1 MADFVCK
8 CGAYI
13 RAFVAPGSSVK
24 CTQCGELLSNGRTA
38 DSSPDGGSAETKRS
52 KVSLVRKA
60 ILPALATT
68 ALLAGVGLAYTLW
81 LNAPKNLAKIPVSK
95 DPQAIIT
102 DLPKSRPENPAKWSS
117 TLNWNAS
124 AADIPKGPEIQQLA
138 LELVAAEIFT
148 KPNLFFSKLDARAL
162 SKESPNF
169 TQAAL
174 AQFLANAGQEI
185 LSGQKDSICSNW
197 TVLGLHQSQQ
207 QTGVLV
213 RYFHEPLSTDINQ
226 TGEWIDRCRK
236 LVSID
241 EFESITQGVFRN
253 PSDPSTPIES
263 IARPTVENAEAHLVY
278 FTPYFGYLILLF
290 EVDSDRIVWK
300 DILSLPGEAPITRAT
315 VWKNSDKKNIASSE
329 ATNLFM
335 DIFGEYQA
343 LSDIPVSQQ
352 LYFGTSE
359 EEVQTPVQI
368 NRTIE
373 TISQVRCRRLIE
385 IAEAAIR
392 DPGML
397 SSRVIRF
404 RKDFP
409 DDLGADALLISIWC
423 SGQRSKR
430 NAASYDDTG
439 RLVVDAAHRLY
450 MKTSDPLLLEIK
462 SRIYQSYGRRQDADK
477 SLADAEQSNH
487 SSFFAFERR
496 ILETVEANDKERLL
510 ENLKK
515 LNEFLLKMPTTA
527 VNPVVQTQWN
537 SRLSNWRTATESK

>member
-13 RAFVAPGSSVK
+13 RAYVAPGGSVT
-24 CTQCGELLSNGRTA
+24 CTQCGEILSNGRTA
-38 DSSPDGGSAETKRS
+38 DSSADGGSAQTKRS
-52 KVSLVRKA
+52 KASLLRKA
-60 ILPALATT
+60 ILPAVATT
-68 ALLAGVGLAYTLW
+68 ALLAGGGLAYKLW
-81 LNAPKNLAKIPVSK
+81 INAPRNLSPSPVVK
-95 DPQAIIT
+95 DPQANNT

-124 AADIPKGPEIQQLA
+124 IADIPKGPEIQQLA
-138 LELVAAEIFT
+138 VEFVAAEIFT
-148 KPNLFFSKLDARAL
+148 NPTVFWSKLDAGAFA
-162 SKESPNF
+162 KESPNF
-169 TQAAL
+169 NAATL
-174 AQFLANAGQEI
+174 AQFLGNAGQEI

-197 TVLGLHQSQQ
+197 TVLGLHHSQQ

-213 RYFHEPLSTDINQ
+213 RYFHEPLTADINQ
-226 TGEWIDRCRK
+226 TGDWIDRCRNI
-236 LVSID
+236 VSID
-241 EFESITQGVFRN
+241 EFESITPGVFSKPIDR
-253 PSDPSTPIES
+253 STPTES
-263 IARPTVENAEAHLVY
+263 TASSTEENAEAHLMY

-300 DILSLPGEAPITRAT
+300 DILSLPGEAPISRASA
-315 VWKNSDKKNIASSE
+315 WNDSAKKNIASAE
-329 ATNLFM
+329 VANLFI

-343 LSDIPVSQQ
+343 MSDVPVSQQ

-359 EEVQTPVQI
+359 AEVQTPVQI
-368 NRTIE
+368 NRIIE
-373 TISQVRCRRLIE
+373 TVSQIRSRRLIE
-385 IAEAAIR
+385 VAEAAIR

-430 NAASYDDTG
+430 NAASYDDSG
-439 RLVVDAAHRLY
+439 RVMVDAAHRLY

-477 SLADAEQSNH
+477 SLADAEQSSH
-487 SSFFAFERR
+487 RSFFAFERR
-496 ILETVEANDKERLL
+496 IQETVEANDKERLK
-510 ENLKK
+510 EHLKE
-515 LNEFLLKMPTTA
+515 LNEFILNLPQSA
-527 VNPVVQTQWN
+527 INPEVQSQWN
-537 SRLSNWRTATESK
+537 SRLNDWRTATQSK